1 MFNVIIYALLF
12 SLATVA
18 SILLLGSREI
28 IGGVMT
34 PARMIQIMFTW
45 QFLLGAFMALIARL
59 LFMLINSALY
69 RMPEFSNS
77 STTITTLITTVALVF
92 VIIANY
98 FFLDEKI
105 TWVQGIGAAIIFLGI
120 FLVTR

>member
-1 MFNVIIYALLF
+1 
-12 SLATVA
+12 
-18 SILLLGSREI
+18 
-28 IGGVMT
+28 
-34 PARMIQIMFTW
+34 
-45 QFLLGAFMALIARL
+45 
-59 LFMLINSALY
+59 
-69 RMPEFSNS
+69 MPEFSDS

-105 TWVQGIGAAIIFLGI
+105 TSVQAIGAATIFLGI

>member
-34 PARMIQIMFTW
+34 PVRMIQVMFTW
-45 QFLLGAFMALIARL
+45 QFLLGVFFMALIARL
-59 LFMLINSALY
+59 LFMLINSAL
-69 RMPEFSNS
+69 
-77 STTITTLITTVALVF
+77 L
-92 VIIANY
+92 
-98 FFLDEKI
+98 
-105 TWVQGIGAAIIFLGI
+105 
-120 FLVTR
+120 

>member
-1 MFNVIIYALLF
+1 MLSVIVYAALF

-34 PARMIQIMFTW
+34 PVRIIQIIFTW
-45 QFLLGAFMALIARL
+45 QFILGAFMAFVARL
-59 LFMLINSALY
+59 LFLLINNALY
-69 RMPEFSNS
+69 RMPEFSDS
-77 STTITTLITTVALVF
+77 STTITTLITTVALIF
-92 VIIANY
+92 VIIANFY
-98 FFLDEKI
+98 FLNEKI
-105 TWVQGIGAAIIFLGI
+105 TYIQGVGAAIIFFGI

>member
-34 PARMIQIMFTW
+34 PVRMIQVMFTW

-69 RMPEFSNS
+69 RMPEFSDS

-92 VIIANY
+92 VIIANCY
-98 FFLDEKI
+98 FLNEQI
-105 TWVQGIGAAIIFLGI
+105 TFIQAIGAAIIFFGI
-120 FLVTR
+120 FLVTG